1 MNISN
6 LENHSSLL
14 HECISTR
21 IMALTDEKPGATTM
35 EHASEPSVDKIDDT
49 AALAVALEEGKE
61 KDLIDA
67 HICTEADSKRI
78 LRKTDVYMLSL
89 LCMVYFLQSADK
101 GIIGLT
107 AVYGLKTDAHLVGN
121 DYSNIGNIGYYAQLG
136 VQPLAAWILVKLR
149 FRQVLPVIITCWGIS
164 VAGGLAGSRS
174 YAGLLAS
181 RFFLGAFEA
190 AVIPLFSIITIAFY
204 RRSEQPFRVAC
215 WYSCYGLSTLL
226 SSPLVYGFGRIHSKS
241 LYRYQIVY
249 LFFGLLTIV
258 IGLLTYWWAHD
269 SPGEARYLSPEDRLK
284 AVDRLK
290 ANQQGIVSHKFNWK
304 HVIEAVTELKYWL
317 FMSKLPKYESIRII
331 ANLSAMVIAVNAG
344 ASVSSV
350 FGSIIL
356 QSLAGFTADQAVLLN
371 MPFGALQFLSI
382 LLASYL
388 AYKFKLKSPF
398 LLALVTIV
406 IVGVALMV
414 ALPKTKANKGGL
426 LVGYYLIAF
435 VFAINPLLI
444 SWMGAN
450 CAGQTKKAVYYT
462 SFNAGNSIGNIITP
476 YIFNSKFAPQYVS
489 TFEATLA
496 YSSFHFESYSDD
508 II

>member
-1 MNISN
+1 MEEKSDVSHVEHGSTEKMN
-6 LENHSSLL
+6 
-14 HECISTR
+14 
-21 IMALTDEKPGATTM
+21 
-35 EHASEPSVDKIDDT
+35 
-49 AALAVALEEGKE
+49 AADLAIALEEGK
-61 KDLIDA
+61 DA
-67 HICTEADSKRI
+67 GLTGAHLCSNEDSKRI
-78 LRKTDVYMLSL
+78 LRKTDIYMLSL

-107 AVYGLKTDAHLVGN
+107 AVYGLKTDAKLKGN

-136 VQPLAAWILVKLR
+136 VQPLAAWILVKCR
-149 FRQVLPVIITCWGIS
+149 YRQVLPIIITCWGIS
-164 VAGGLAGSRS
+164 VAAGLGGSRS

-190 AVIPLFSIITIAFY
+190 AVIPLFSMITIAFY

-215 WYSCYGLSTLL
+215 WYSCYGLSTLI
-226 SSPLVYGFGRIHSKS
+226 SAPLVYGFGRIHSHS

-258 IGLLTYWWAHD
+258 IGLATYWWAHD

-290 ANQQGIVSHKFNWK
+290 ANQQGIISHKFNFK
-304 HVIEAVTELKYWL
+304 QVGEALAEPKYWL
-317 FMSKLPKYESIRII
+317 YMI
-331 ANLSAMVIAVNAG
+331 MVIAVNAG

-356 QSLAGFTADQAVLLN
+356 QNLAGFTADQAVLLN
-371 MPFGALQFLSI
+371 MPFGALQFVSI
-382 LLASYL
+382 LAASYL
-388 AYKFKLKSPF
+388 AYRFKRKSPF
-398 LLALVTIV
+398 LLGLVTIV

-426 LVGYYLIAF
+426 LAGYYLIAF
-435 VFAINPLLI
+435 VYAINPLLI
-444 SWMGAN
+444 SWMGGN

-489 TFEATLA
+489 IKYCLKSAQE
-496 YSSFHFESYSDD
+496 HV
-508 II
+508 